1 MIFTDR
7 MKICLRDF
15 ADQGESWNRVSLT
28 HSQRQLPRQMRI
40 ELHCG
45 EIAFD
50 EQETQLTLSMQ
61 LPKNRFNIIYNKIR
75 YTSVLRRSSNGT
87 TKKSSSILIVARA
100 SKELRKKVTIK
111 RALKDLHNMIRFI
124 EFYTVQEWF
133 WKQS

>member
-15 ADQGESWNRVSLT
+15 ADQDENWNLASLT

-50 EQETQLTLSMQ
+50 EQEIQLTLSMQ
-61 LPKNRFNIIYNKIR
+61 LPKNNFNII
-75 YTSVLRRSSNGT
+75 
-87 TKKSSSILIVARA
+87 
-100 SKELRKKVTIK
+100 
-111 RALKDLHNMIRFI
+111 LKQH
-124 EFYTVQEWF
+124 
-133 WKQS
+133 